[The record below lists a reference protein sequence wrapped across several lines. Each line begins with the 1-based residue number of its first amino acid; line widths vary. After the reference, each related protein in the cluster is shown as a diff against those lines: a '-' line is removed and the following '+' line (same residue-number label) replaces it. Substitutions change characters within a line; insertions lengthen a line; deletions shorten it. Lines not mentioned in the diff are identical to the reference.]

1 MSLKE
6 INCKELDALIKEK
19 KVILIDVRE
28 LSEHNIEKIPTSICM
43 PLSTLDPSAIHSLA
57 NSDKEIILHCKSGN
71 RSTKAADR
79 LFQNGFSNIKH
90 LTGGIDGWKK
100 SGLTTIL
107 GCHLPI
113 SLFRQV
119 QIVAGS
125 LVLIGSL
132 LGYFVSNNFLFL
144 SAFIGCGLLFAG
156 ITDTCALGKLLSML
170 PYNKS
175 K

>member
-71 RSTKAADR
+71 RSTKAANQ
-79 LFQNGFSNIKH
+79 LLQNGFADVAH
-90 LTGGIDGWKK
+90 LAGGIEGWKQD
-100 SGLTTIL
+100 GLTTIVSKSL
-107 GCHLPI
+107 RI
-113 SLFRQV
+113 SLFRQI

-125 LVLIGSL
+125 LVLIGSV
-132 LGYFVSNNFLFL
+132 LGYFVSSNYLLL
-144 SAFIGCGLLFAG
+144 STFVGGGLVVAG
-156 ITDTCALGKLLSML
+156 ITDTCALGMLLSKL
-170 PYNKS
+170 PYNKV